1 MSEDV
6 SKARSEGA
14 AAEVVPFGT
23 KRVIDGQERVHY
35 YGYWVK
41 TYQVPADTLGTKKRL
56 IEALTRRLFN
66 HVEHGVNVP
75 GYRLNEA
82 RVAYN
87 EETDLEK
94 RRVKGAMLAGA
105 MFNRATDIFTKL
117 VELQAAGVEI
127 ASDNALMRECGR
139 CLQEALELG
148 KTVFH
153 RSGEEGID
161 ELWGEPFKAFSIPVE
176 AFYESRYI
184 KIAQAM
190 RDIDAITHHLIETFS
205 NDAMFEGI
213 IPVIE
218 RFAHTAKI
226 KTETLRTDAE
236 IFDVWSN
243 FAVAGEHLRNF
254 QPHLPELPSELQQRQ
269 AEHGVRLARQVRGLV
284 CDITRARVSM
294 PKSSDDI
301 LARCRN
307 YRAAYPCMAQI
318 IKPFKPIKLG

>member
-1 MSEDV
+1 MSE
-6 SKARSEGA
+6 SI
-14 AAEVVPFGT
+14 PFGT
-23 KRVIDGQERVHY
+23 KRLIDGQERVY
-35 YGYWVK
+35 YYDYWIK
-41 TYQVPADTLGTKKRL
+41 TYQAPDDTLAAKKRL

-66 HVEHGVNVP
+66 HVENGVNIP
-75 GYRLNEA
+75 GNRLAEA
-82 RVAYN
+82 RAAYA
-87 EETDLEK
+87 EETNLEK

-148 KTVFH
+148 KTVYH

-161 ELWGEPFKAFSIPVE
+161 ELWGEPFKAFSIPVDV
-176 AFYESRYI
+176 FYESRYI

-190 RDIDAITHHLIETFS
+190 RDIDTVTSELINTFRG
-205 NDAMFEGI
+205 DVMFDGI
-213 IPVIE
+213 IPIISAV
-218 RFAHTAKI
+218 AATAKI
-226 KTETLRTDAE
+226 KTETLRTDAN
-236 IFDVWSN
+236 IFDVWAD

-254 QPHLPELPSELQQRQ
+254 APHVPPNPTDSQIRQ

-294 PKSSDDI
+294 PKSTDDI
-301 LARCRN
+301 VTRCRQF
-307 YRAAYPCMAQI
+307 RASYSRQAFAEMPA
-318 IKPFKPIKLG
+318 